1 MKKTVILVTIIL
13 SSLLMFAQETVV
25 DCGNPILKE
34 HYRKNAELISLRN
47 TQEVDTL
54 DLPFFDD
61 FANSSIYPDE
71 THWID
76 VFAYINDD
84 YPIDPVSIGVA
95 TLDAI
100 GANGEVYSYL
110 PSLSSGIADYFT
122 SAPIDL
128 AVLPEDSVY
137 LSFYYQ
143 AGGNGNSP
151 EVRDSLVL
159 QFTTPDTVWH
169 SVWNVAG
176 GEAMDTFNI
185 VMLPIVEEYYLKKGF
200 QFRFLNYASVS
211 TNYEPSWISN
221 TDVWHLD
228 YVKIDTARTYDDTLG
243 NDVAFIKNFDSML
256 IGFESMP
263 WQHFKSSPSTYM
275 LDSAAWIYKNTWD
288 DTYNINRQIEITDL
302 MGSDL
307 GFYMLDDSENISPF
321 ETIEYIRHIN
331 YVFDSE
337 TTDSASFEIKGFLK
351 TDLTED
357 RYPYRWNDTVR
368 YIQDFF
374 NYYAYDDGTA
384 EKGYGL
390 TGQGTAYSSL
400 AYQFTPAKADTLKGV
415 YIYFNQ
421 VLDEANI
428 KYFFLTVWDN
438 DNGFPGDTLVQKVGV
453 RPEYSDEINGYI
465 YYSLDTEIY
474 IDTTFYIG
482 WVKTTDDMLNCG
494 LDLNN
499 EAGEHLFYNVT
510 GEWQNSAITGALMIR
525 PVFGHEPEHLS
536 DIEIPVVQSDFDLY
550 PNPVTDYLNISSFD
564 DYHAMHIYDAVGRLV
579 MSSDSS
585 GQVFVGDLQAG
596 AYFVKLESNYNVFK
610 TKKFLILR

>member
-1 MKKTVILVTIIL
+1 MKKIVILVVITL

-34 HYRKNAELISLRN
+34 HCKKNPELISLRN

-76 VFAYINDD
+76 IFAYINDD

-100 GANGEVYSYL
+100 GASGEVYTHL

-128 AVLPEDSVY
+128 AVLSEDSVY
-137 LSFYYQ
+137 MSFYYQ
-143 AGGNGNSP
+143 AGGNGNTP
-151 EVRDSLVL
+151 EERDSLVL
-159 QFTTPDTVWH
+159 QFNTPDTVWH
-169 SVWNVAG
+169 SVWHVAG

-228 YVKIDTARTYDDTLG
+228 YIRIDTARTYDDTLG

-256 IGFESMP
+256 LEFESMP
-263 WQHFKSSPSTYM
+263 WSHFNVDPERYM
-275 LDSAAWIYKNTWD
+275 LDTVTWIYKNSWNVE
-288 DTYNINRQIEITDL
+288 YNINRQVEIFDDL
-302 MGSDL
+302 NSTVE
-307 GFYMLDDSENISPF
+307 FFMLNDNENIEALS
-321 ETIEYIRHIN
+321 TIDYSRRVNYI
-331 YVFDSE
+331 FDSE
-337 TTDSASFEIKGFLK
+337 DDDSARFEITGFISPDGDISDYK
-351 TDLTED
+351 
-357 RYPYRWNDTVR
+357 YRWNDTVR
-368 YIQDFF
+368 YYQNFY

-384 EKGYGL
+384 EKGYGI
-390 TGQGTAYSSL
+390 TGQGTAYASL

-421 VLDEANI
+421 VLDEANR
-428 KYFFLTVWDN
+428 KYFFLTVWGN
-438 DNGFPGDTLVQKVGV
+438 DNGFPGDTLVQRVGI
-453 RPEYSDEINGYI
+453 RPEYSDEINGYT
-465 YYSLDTEIY
+465 YYSLDTALY
-474 IDTTFYIG
+474 VDTTFYIG

-499 EAGEHLFYNVT
+499 DAGQHLFYNVT
-510 GEWQNSAITGALMIR
+510 GEWQNSAVVGALMIR
-525 PVFGHEPEHLS
+525 PVFGHEPVDLS
-536 DIEIPVVQSDFDLY
+536 DIETPVVKSDFDLY
-550 PNPVTDYLNISSFD
+550 PNPATDYLNVSTFD
-564 DYHAMHIYDAVGRLV
+564 EYHSMHIYDAVGRLV
-579 MSSDSS
+579 MSSDNSE
-585 GQVFVGDLQAG
+585 QVFVGDLQAG
-596 AYFVKLESNYNVFK
+596 TYFVKLESDFNVFK